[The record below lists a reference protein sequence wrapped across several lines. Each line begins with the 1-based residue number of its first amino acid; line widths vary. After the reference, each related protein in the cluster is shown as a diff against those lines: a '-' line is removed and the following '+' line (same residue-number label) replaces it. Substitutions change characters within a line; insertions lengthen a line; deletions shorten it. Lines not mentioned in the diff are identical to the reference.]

1 MSIDLTITN
10 FLGCRRAEIELE
22 GIALVCAR
30 NHSGKTSIAQAAAA
44 VFGGDPVPYDELRL
58 SHAGMIL
65 TSGAASG
72 SVELHA
78 PWGTSAVTY
87 PAGKVRTDG
96 TPAVASPYALGR
108 RTLDRLEPRERARV
122 LLDYLK
128 AAPTPEDLATAAREI
143 GLTEPQIVALQQR
156 VKDLDWDGALAD
168 VREKGT
174 KLKGQWHQIAKENY
188 GPAKAQSWLPARWET
203 GLEGAS
209 EESLQAAL
217 TEAREWH
224 EGAVA
229 AGAVGQ
235 AERDRLT
242 ALAAER
248 PGLEADVEA
257 AQTRLAELERIF
269 HDRKAELDRL
279 PRPTEEERLV
289 SCPHCLKDLV
299 IRNGTPTIPTQNS
312 AAENASL
319 AETLRLATTALASVR
334 SEREA
339 ARSKLSVAEGR
350 LRATEIAAKQISA
363 WTAPSD
369 DEPRDLERAR
379 EGVVRAEGRLK
390 AFLAHRDAGRIAK
403 AIATNAKIQ
412 EILAPDGLR
421 QRKLSGAISGF
432 NGVLAARCALARWP
446 TVEIDQELVIYVGG
460 RALVLAS
467 KSERWMARV
476 ILQVA
481 MAEIDESAALVVDE
495 ADILNKSGRNGLIRL
510 LSAAGRPALVCM
522 TMERLA
528 DVPSM
533 RGRGA
538 AYWIENGVAERVAD
552 EVT

>member
-1 MSIDLTITN
+1 MRLAISN
-10 FLGCRRAEIELE
+10 VLGCRRAEIELE

-44 VFGGDPVPYDELRL
+44 VFGGEPVPYDELRQ

-72 SVELHA
+72 SVELRA
-78 PWGTSAVTY
+78 AGGTSAVTY

-96 TPAVASPYALGR
+96 APAVASPYALGR
-108 RTLDRLEPRERARV
+108 RTLDRIEPRDRARV

-143 GLTEPQIVALQQR
+143 GLTEPQIIALQQR

-168 VREKGT
+168 VKQKGT
-174 KLKGQWHQIAKENY
+174 KLKGQWEQVTGEHY
-188 GPAKAQSWLPARWET
+188 GPAKAQSWLPPRWHT

-224 EGAVA
+224 EGAVGSSA
-229 AGAVGQ
+229 IGQ
-235 AERDRLT
+235 AERDRLA

-248 PGLEADVEA
+248 PKLEADVEA
-257 AQTRLAELERIF
+257 HRARCKFLHETIVS
-269 HDRKAELDRL
+269 RKAQLEKM
-279 PRPTEEERLV
+279 PRPAADEVRHACPLCSGVIIIRGGTLALPSAV
-289 SCPHCLKDLV
+289 S
-299 IRNGTPTIPTQNS
+299 
-312 AAENASL
+312 AEENANRATTISL
-319 AETLRLATTALASVR
+319 AEQSLATLRSEHAA
-334 SEREA
+334 ERE
-339 ARSKLSVAEGR
+339 KLSVTESR
-350 LRATEIAAKQISA
+350 LRATEIAAKQVSTWLGPSA
-363 WTAPSD
+363 

-379 EGVVRAEGRLK
+379 EGVARAEELLK
-390 AFLAHRDAGRIAK
+390 AFLAHRDATRIAT

-432 NGVLAARCALARWP
+432 NGVLAARSALARWP

-481 MAEIDESAALVVDE
+481 MAEIDESAVLVIDE
-495 ADILNKSGRNGLIRL
+495 ADILNKSARNGLIRL
-510 LSAAGRPALVCM
+510 LAAAGRPALVCM
-522 TMERLA
+522 TMERI
-528 DVPSM
+528 DEVPSM

-538 AYWIENGVAERVAD
+538 AYWVENGVAD
-552 EVT
+552 EVK

>member
-1 MSIDLTITN
+1 MRLAITN
-10 FLGCRRAEIELE
+10 VLGCRRAEIELE

-44 VFGGDPVPYDELRL
+44 VFAGDPVPYDELRR

-72 SVELHA
+72 SVELVA
-78 PWGTSAVTY
+78 RAGTSAVSY

-108 RTLDRLEPRERARV
+108 RTLDRLEPAERARV
-122 LLDYLK
+122 LIDYLK
-128 AAPTPEDLATAAREI
+128 AAPTPEDLAAAAREI
-143 GLTEPQIVALQQR
+143 GLTEAQIIALQQR

-168 VREKGT
+168 VRQKGT
-174 KLKGQWHQIAKENY
+174 KLKGQWEQVTGEHY
-188 GPAKAQSWLPARWET
+188 GPAKAQSWLPHRWET

-224 EGAVA
+224 EGAV
-229 AGAVGQ
+229 GSSAVGQ

-248 PGLEADVEA
+248 PKLEADVEA
-257 AQTRLAELERIF
+257 HQARCKFLHETIVA
-269 HDRKAELDRL
+269 RKAEIQKL
-279 PRPTEEERLV
+279 PRP
-289 SCPHCLKDLV
+289 
-299 IRNGTPTIPTQNS
+299 
-312 AAENASL
+312 AAEEVRHACPLCHGAIIIRAGALALPSAVSPEENANRATTIAL
-319 AETLRLATTALASVR
+319 AEQAIATLRAEHLA
-334 SEREA
+334 EHE
-339 ARSKLSVAEGR
+339 KLSSANGR
-350 LRATEIAAKQISA
+350 LRATEIAAKQISTWPA
-363 WTAPSD
+363 QSPE
-369 DEPRDLERAR
+369 EPRDLERAR
-379 EGVVRAEGRLK
+379 EGVARAEERLK
-390 AFLAHRDAGRIAK
+390 AFLAHRDATRIAT

-432 NGVLAARCALARWP
+432 NGVLAAKSALARWP

-510 LSAAGRPALVCM
+510 LAAAGRPALLCM
-522 TMERLA
+522 TMERM
-528 DVPSM
+528 DEVPSM
-533 RGRGA
+533 RGRGT

>member
-1 MSIDLTITN
+1 MRLAISN
-10 FLGCRRAEIELE
+10 VLGCRQAEIELE

-44 VFGGDPVPYDELRL
+44 VFGGEPVPYDELRL

-78 PWGTSAVTY
+78 PAGISAVTY

-108 RTLDRLEPRERARV
+108 RTLDRLEPRDRARV

-128 AAPTPEDLATAAREI
+128 AAPTPEDLAAAAREI
-143 GLTEPQIVALQQR
+143 GLTEPQVLALQQR

-168 VREKGT
+168 VKQKGT
-174 KLKGQWHQIAKENY
+174 KLKGQWEQVTGENY
-188 GPAKAQSWLPARWET
+188 GPAKAQSWLPPRWET

-224 EGAVA
+224 EGAVSSL
-229 AGAVGQ
+229 AVGQ

-248 PGLEADVEA
+248 PKLQAAVEA
-257 AQTRLAELERIF
+257 HRARCKFLHETIVA
-269 HDRKAELDRL
+269 RKAELEKL
-279 PRPTEEERLV
+279 PRPSAEEVLHACPRCLNPLIIRGGTLALPSAV
-289 SCPHCLKDLV
+289 S
-299 IRNGTPTIPTQNS
+299 
-312 AAENASL
+312 AEENANRATTISL
-319 AETLRLATTALASVR
+319 AEQSLATLRSEHAV
-334 SEREA
+334 ERE
-339 ARSKLSVAEGR
+339 KLSVTEGR
-350 LRATEIAAKQISA
+350 LRATEIAAKKVSEWPGPSA
-363 WTAPSD
+363 

-379 EGVVRAEGRLK
+379 EGVIRAEERLK
-390 AFLAHRDAGRIAK
+390 AFLAHRDATRIAT

-481 MAEIDESAALVVDE
+481 MSEIDNSAVLVLDG
-495 ADILNKSGRNGLIRL
+495 ADILDKDGRNGLIRL
-510 LSAAGRPALVCM
+510 LSAADRPALVCM
-522 TMERLA
+522 TMDRL
-528 DVPSM
+528 DQVPSM
-533 RGRGA
+533 RGRGT

-552 EVT
+552 EVK